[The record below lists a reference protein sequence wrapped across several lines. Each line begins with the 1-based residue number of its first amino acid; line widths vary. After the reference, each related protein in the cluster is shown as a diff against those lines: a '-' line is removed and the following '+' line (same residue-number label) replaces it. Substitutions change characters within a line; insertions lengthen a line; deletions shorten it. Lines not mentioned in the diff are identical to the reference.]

1 VTTMNDTTTTSKR
14 AAIAEQIK
22 NALIANGPMTSPD
35 LVPLC
40 PDAVDSTAVGRI
52 MADLYMKKAVSLVG
66 SVMSNTPG
74 QGSRLIKQ
82 WAWVGTNGTAP
93 DPRGNGATSVSMPAD
108 AQPTVIPPM
117 PEESP
122 APTVPAAAQPE
133 FHSALGDWLENDRGA
148 RGDDDGTIHYAEPD
162 LFDEPD
168 LPRDVEYA
176 LAALVDQA
184 DEAVKAMAGEL
195 LADHDGYQ
203 RLCRIAEDAFQSLCD
218 YRASA

>member
-1 VTTMNDTTTTSKR
+1 MNDTTISKR

-74 QGSRLIKQ
+74 QGSRMVKQ
-82 WAWVGTNGTAP
+82 WAWVGANGTTHVP
-93 DPRGNGATSVSMPAD
+93 MPAD

-133 FHSALGDWLENDRGA
+133 FHSALGDWLEKDRGA
-148 RGDDDGTIHYAEPD
+148 RGVDGSVPYVEPD
-162 LFDEPD
+162 LFDEPG

-218 YRASA
+218 YRASEPKS